1 MYSFLHSVGY
11 FDLFLVHWPLP
22 GYFTETYRA
31 LEDLHKEGK
40 VKSIGLSNFTMED
53 YTELSKTMT
62 VPPVVNQI
70 EINPLLYRKKTI
82 DFYKEKNIVCVG
94 YKPLRAAA
102 CLKNDTVI
110 EIAGKYSNLTPG
122 QLCIKWGVQNGLSV
136 IPKSSNV
143 DRMRQNLEVFGEDQT
158 ISNEDMETLNNLT
171 TPEMMIAWKEHYES
185 RRGGDPPPP
194 VIDEGKKE

>member
-70 EINPLLYRKKTI
+70 EINPLAETHDTGEI
-82 DFYKEKNIVCVG
+82 IVCDAKIG
-94 YKPLRAAA
+94 FDDKAEFRQ
-102 CLKNDTVI
+102 K
-110 EIAGKYSNLTPG
+110 ENLG
-122 QLCIKWGVQNGLSV
+122 
-136 IPKSSNV
+136 
-143 DRMRQNLEVFGEDQT
+143 
-158 ISNEDMETLNNLT
+158 IS
-171 TPEMMIAWKEHYES
+171 HF
-185 RRGGDPPPP
+185 
-194 VIDEGKKE
+194 